1 MSDSENYF
9 KAAELQATIKE
20 MVAKEVEELRKARRY
35 GTVVAIDGAN
45 RKCQVQFN
53 GDVTATTVPFGN
65 LQPSAVNQIVC
76 IEGNAPDQYISDIL
90 GSSQADLNSIA
101 INNRLSSLA
110 GEVNW
115 IQPTLGSG
123 FSHVSGNPVQYRLVN
138 DRGSLKMQLRGAFNI
153 SSSSVTTIWT
163 MPVGYRRAVYTS
175 VIISR
180 NVSGGS
186 NTAVLG
192 INASGVMFLDGK
204 TTGADSGVT
213 TIGGSTAA
221 AVTRSTTQPTTAPNN
236 TGYAATSA
244 VSRGSPG
251 AGDHIH
257 NFDHLHNV
265 TIGGLSHQHDVPSPA
280 APTSISLD
288 GVEYFM

>member
-1 MSDSENYF
+1 
-9 KAAELQATIKE
+9 
-20 MVAKEVEELRKARRY
+20 MVAMEIEQLRRARRY

-53 GDVTATTVPFGN
+53 GDSTATTIPFGN

-76 IEGNAPDQYISDIL
+76 IEGNPPDQYISDIL

-123 FSHVSGNPVQYRLVN
+123 FSHVTGNPVQYRLVN

-153 SSSSVTTIWT
+153 SSTSATNIWT
-163 MPVGYRRAVYTS
+163 MPVGYRRDVYTS

-192 INASGVMFLDGK
+192 INSSGIMFLDGK
-204 TTGADSGVT
+204 TTGANSGLT
-213 TIGGSTAA
+213 TVGGSTAA
-221 AVTRSTTQPTTAPNN
+221 AVTRSTTQPVNAPRVANG
-236 TGYAATSA
+236 GYAATSA
-244 VSRGSPG
+244 VSIDAAGSG
-251 AGDHIH
+251 NHSHNFDHIH
-257 NFDHLHNV
+257 NV
-265 TIGGLSHQHDVPSPA
+265 TISGLAHQHDVPSPA
-280 APTSISLD
+280 PPTSISLD